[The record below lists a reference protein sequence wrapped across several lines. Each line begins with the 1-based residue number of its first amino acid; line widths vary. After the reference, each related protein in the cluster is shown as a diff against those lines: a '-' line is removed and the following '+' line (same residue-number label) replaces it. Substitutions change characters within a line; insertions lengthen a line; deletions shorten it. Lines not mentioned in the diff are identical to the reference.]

1 MDKTKLSGGLISFR
15 PDPELRSQLEKIA
28 EEERRKI
35 ADVARLLV
43 LKGLKAK
50 GRARL

>member
-1 MDKTKLSGGLISFR
+1 MDKSKLSGSLISFR
-15 PDPELRSQLEKIA
+15 PDPDLRAQLEKIA
-28 EEERRKI
+28 DEERRKL

-43 LKGLKAK
+43 IKGLKAK